1 MKKILKRMV
10 LILLIIGI
18 SYTSFLNCFGK
29 FSLTRKVYQLI
40 DGLNIGSGKVQKVVK
55 TVILWI
61 TLITFIDPLI
71 FFIDFVILNLIEFWT
86 DSNPLGLNEYNKDGI
101 FVKKLQKGDEKIVL
115 KYSDFGSRLDIQ
127 ISNGKKSED
136 YVVLNGEPGK
146 IFQEEDGKL
155 KELSFRSEK
164 VGQKLLIQVAKNG
177 KLKSSK
183 VVEVKDYKS
192 LENKVLGGTL

>member
-1 MKKILKRMV
+1 MV